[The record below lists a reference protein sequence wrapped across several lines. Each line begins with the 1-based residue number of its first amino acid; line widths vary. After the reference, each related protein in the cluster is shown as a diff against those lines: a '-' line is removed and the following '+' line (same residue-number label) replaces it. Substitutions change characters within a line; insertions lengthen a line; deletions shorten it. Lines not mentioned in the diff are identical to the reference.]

1 MKNTNPIRIMI
12 ADDHPVVRQGLAVL
26 LNRRPDM
33 EVVAG
38 ASNGQEA
45 VAQFL
50 LYRPDISLMDI
61 RMPEMDG
68 PDAITA
74 IRALAPS
81 ARLIVLTTYDDEED
95 ILRGLRA
102 GAKAYMLKDAPRED
116 LLTCIRAVHEGQT
129 LISPAVAAKLA
140 DEGVRRHSP

>member
-1 MKNTNPIRIMI
+1 MEDASPIRIMI

-33 EVVAG
+33 EVVAQ
-38 ASNGQEA
+38 ASNGTEA
-45 VAQFL
+45 VAQFA
-50 LYRPDISLMDI
+50 LYHPDISLMDI

-102 GAKAYMLKDAPRED
+102 GAKAYMLKGAPREE
-116 LLTCIRAVHEGQT
+116 LLACIRAVRAGQS
-129 LISPAVAAKLA
+129 LIPPAFAARLSA
-140 DEGVRRHSP
+140 Q